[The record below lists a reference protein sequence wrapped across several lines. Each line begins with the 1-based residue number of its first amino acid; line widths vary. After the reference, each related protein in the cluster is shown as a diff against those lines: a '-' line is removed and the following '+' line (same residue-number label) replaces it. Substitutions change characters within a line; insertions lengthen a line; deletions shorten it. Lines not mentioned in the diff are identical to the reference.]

1 MLQFLQSKA
10 GRIILS
16 IIWGLA
22 LSIFFKKTCTGD
34 KCITIKGPPIKEIEQ
49 STYAFGNG
57 KDCYVFS
64 PYLVKCDV
72 SDTPQVLNMSE

>member
-1 MLQFLQSKA
+1 MLQFLQSRA
-10 GRIILS
+10 GRIVLS

-34 KCITIKGPPIKEIEQ
+34 KCITIKGPAIREVEQ

-57 KDCYVFS
+57 KDCYHFS
-64 PYLVKCDV
+64 PYMVRCDNPDAHQVLDV
-72 SDTPQVLNMSE
+72 SG